1 MFLKKPKKALFID
14 GSNFYHCLK
23 EEGFEPNQ
31 LHFGKFCEKIVGEQS
46 PAVYYYTALR
56 KQEDDPNKYAAQ
68 LRFHQ
73 RIQSE
78 NPNLRLRLGKLQ
90 YRGKTNDDDIRAAA
104 KAMGFIKQ
112 DIEKLPRLFESMQLT
127 KEYKEKGVDVKLA
140 IDLVEFSINNKLDI
154 AIVLSGDADLVPA
167 VALAR
172 KFKKRVINAH
182 LFTGSAAEL
191 RNASDSHFTIGKETL
206 KDCWRKQEGMQS

>member
-1 MFLKKPKKALFID
+1 MEGNFRKLLRLVFSKPKVSPIWA
-14 GSNFYHCLK
+14 N
-23 EEGFEPNQ
+23 EENQEPF
-31 LHFGKFCEKIVGEQS
+31 LRSRS
-46 PAVYYYTALR
+46 P
-56 KQEDDPNKYAAQ
+56 
-68 LRFHQ
+68 
-73 RIQSE
+73 
-78 NPNLRLRLGKLQ
+78 NPNELALGWASGKDETDGREVYQLKGIPQ
-90 YRGKTNDDDIRAAA
+90 DRRDAHFYVVGATRSGKT
-104 KAMGFIKQ
+104 KFLESLIKQ